1 MTILL
6 FEGTH
11 KAISPEVT
19 VRENQILSLNLMY
32 TGTLPPD
39 FDVAWVERRNS
50 KNIFKKYTLGDGTF
64 CVFNVDAL
72 TIEIPIAGTY
82 RIVRPNIPARYDVQV
97 GIDSNLDVD
106 IADPD
111 QTLSTT
117 RSDKDGNGIYT
128 TITFTRSDA
137 TVFKTSVLSGG
148 TSPEYTTR
156 TETFY
161 AADGLTETSTKV
173 FTLTYDAGDL
183 VSETLN

>member
-19 VRENQILSLNLMY
+19 VRENQVFSLTLMY

-39 FDVAWVERRNS
+39 FDVAWVERKNS
-50 KNIFKKYTLGDGTF
+50 KNVFKKYTLGDGTF
-64 CVFNVDAL
+64 CSFNVDAL

-82 RIVRPNIPARYDVQV
+82 RIVRPNILARYNVQV

-106 IADPD
+106 VADPD

-117 RSDKDGNGIYT
+117 RSDKDVNGIYT
-128 TITFTRSDA
+128 TITFTRSDS
-137 TVFKTSVLSGG
+137 TRFKTSVLSGG

-156 TETFY
+156 TETFFS
-161 AADGLTETSTKV
+161 ADGLIVTNSITYA
-173 FTLTYDAGDL
+173 LTYDAGDL
-183 VSETLN
+183 VSETIA